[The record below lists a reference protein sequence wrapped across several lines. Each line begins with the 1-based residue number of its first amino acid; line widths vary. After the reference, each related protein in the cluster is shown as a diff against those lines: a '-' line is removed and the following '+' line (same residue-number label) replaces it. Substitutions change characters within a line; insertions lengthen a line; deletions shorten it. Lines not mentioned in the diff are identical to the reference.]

1 MNMLFQKVYVEGG
14 LDNLRKVYSM
24 LRIQKVKV
32 NRKSTELL
40 KSSVTVTDEHFK
52 WQLTRL
58 KRTVPGN
65 RQECC
70 NRHNK
75 LFLQHDNAMLDTA
88 CVVKTYLKVP
98 LCVVLSCLQYST
110 YISLLNY
117 HLFQSIQP
125 NLQVPSSL
133 PIGF

>member
-1 MNMLFQKVYVEGG
+1 MLFQKVYVEGG

-40 KSSVTVTDEHFK
+40 KPSVTVTDEHFQ

-58 KRTVPGN
+58 KRVVPGN
-65 RQECC
+65 RPECY

-75 LFLQHDNAMLDTA
+75 IFLQHDNAMLDTES
-88 CVVKTYLKVP
+88 VVKTYLKVP
-98 LCVVLSCLQYST
+98 VWVVLSCPQYST
-110 YISLLNY
+110 YISLSDY
-117 HLFQSIQP
+117 YLFQSIQP
-125 NLQVPSSL
+125 TLQVPLSL